1 MSRALAI
8 AEASDYIEAFDRAIQ
23 ESAADYTDWGWNTIA
38 GRGDAA
44 TTYTGG
50 QRGAR
55 YWRGTPSI
63 YDRDEGRYFP
73 YYTEEQDLDE
83 MRNKARFLGTFTAIA
98 TGAMQ
103 ALSVYTMGGEWEYKF
118 AGKKDA
124 PQQPSKELL
133 AELNAVLLA
142 TLDRNQWIGDFDCE
156 LHDESREAG
165 DTVVSGYK
173 SPDGI
178 CDFRRLDA
186 DQLKRPANETKLNN
200 WLDVSPKNSW
210 TFGVHTIWDERMRR
224 IDHERAIGFHICFD
238 DGGREW
244 DYLPAWPQQHGD
256 ETLCDKFG
264 HLIKR
269 NTPRKAKRGLTDYW
283 PVQTDMERDA
293 KLSTN
298 LAVGAAVLAGIPW
311 FENHKKGTNRDQAQ
325 AGMAAGL
332 SNYSRA
338 VAANRLATLGD
349 GRTVQHREPGTVVKS
364 SDGIERTMGP
374 LGQVRQPIYIEVCQH
389 LRRSIGLRWLMP
401 EYMISGDASN
411 ANFSSTLVSES
422 PFVKAREADQRF
434 YIAHFKAML
443 WKAIKVAFDHGRFAK
458 FANLNFAGIVA
469 LCDLQIQPPMV
480 ASRDKTAQLAELDQL
495 WQAGLLKGNEYRI
508 DLKREPKPEYEEK
521 TYSPQMLP
529 GQLEQGLANVGRG
542 EQPPPRAAGE
552 PAKPDKPEGGGEP
565 TPQPKPA
572 GDRQGQLRAEAF
584 SRAVENARTI
594 EEARAIAG
602 RFRSVTLENCGT
614 GAGGFQAGN
623 DCQCDGEGCAGGGE
637 ADDAKG
643 GKQTESPEF
652 KKWFGDS
659 KVVDADG
666 KPLRVFHGTSDD
678 FDSFNLD
685 HKNRKDTGWLG
696 TGVYL
701 TTSPEIAASYANLK
715 PGYAEKNVMPLYA
728 KVENPYYASIKDKQ
742 RLQIISNK
750 SLSEGRAA
758 ADAWTSEL
766 KAKGHDG
773 VILRFK
779 ESEVNKTNASD
790 EIVVF
795 SPSAVKSATGNR
807 GTFDPDS
814 DKITEGRWITL
825 NGGSGKDGDG
835 GTRVYVDDD
844 GEVAAGPKGL
854 KGKDLDDAGSGK
866 NPPAKPATP
875 KQAAKPKTA
884 SAPTSTVPK
893 SADPQAIASKYEG
906 WADSLDGSERKALGM
921 MGTAA
926 YAQVVGSLRY
936 NEETPATK
944 KIVAAFDS
952 AIDKAP
958 PLESETTVFRGDT
971 RKIKATVGK
980 TIVDRSF
987 MSTSLDANVANDYAA
1002 GMGKGGT
1009 VYTIKLPKGSKA
1021 AYVDK
1026 WAGHKEMLLP
1036 RGSKLKVTRVV
1047 DRDGVRQI
1055 EAELVQ

>member
-8 AEASDYIEAFDRAIQ
+8 AEASDFIEAFDRAIQ
-23 ESAADYTDWGWNTIA
+23 ESASDYTDWGWRTVA
-38 GRGDAA
+38 GLGDASA
-44 TTYTGG
+44 TFTGG

-55 YWRGTPSI
+55 YWRGTPAI
-63 YDRDEGRYFP
+63 YDRDDGRYFP
-73 YYTEEQDLDE
+73 FYTEEQDLDE

-124 PQQPSKELL
+124 QQQPSKELL
-133 AELNAVLLA
+133 AELNAILLA

-165 DTVVSGYK
+165 DTLIAGYK

-186 DQLKRPANETKLNN
+186 DQLKAPANESKLNN
-200 WLDVSPKNSW
+200 WLDVAPKNSW
-210 TFGVHTIWDERMRR
+210 SFGVHTIWDERMRR

-244 DYLPAWPQQHGD
+244 DYLPAWPQPHG
-256 ETLCDKFG
+256 EESLCNKFG

-269 NTPRKAKRGLTDYW
+269 NVPRKAKRGLTDYW

-364 SDGIERTMGP
+364 SDGVERTMGP

-469 LCDLQIQPPMV
+469 ICDLQIQPPMV
-480 ASRDKTAQLAELDQL
+480 ASRDKTAQLAELNQL

-529 GQLEQGLANVGRG
+529 GQLEQGLASFGRG
-542 EQPPPRAAGE
+542 NQPPPGAAGQPAKPE
-552 PAKPDKPEGGGEP
+552 PKPDKPEGGGEP
-565 TPQPKPA
+565 NPQPKPA
-572 GDRQGQLRAEAF
+572 GDRKEQLRAEAF
-584 SRAVENARTI
+584 SRAVEGARTI

-602 RFRSVTLENCGT
+602 RFRVTLENCGT
-614 GAGGFQAGN
+614 GAGGFQPGN
-623 DCQCDGEGCAGGGE
+623 DCQCDDCGGGGGGGGAVDNAPSFTKNTTEETKAAFRTVLKKAGANAPAVVIAGESDAIAGAAEWRHKMITVNPAGVATLQANDAEFRQKHGRPLVVDSSLEGVIAHELTHGRFAALGESSRAKISAEAGQLHKSASWLSARAEYDADEFIAELGTAKLLGKKLPAWADTIANELWPSKAKESRAFEDCGTGAGGFKSGNTCADE
-637 ADDAKG
+637 DGGGDDASRFAWAKAVA
-643 GKQTESPEF
+643 
-652 KKWFGDS
+652 W
-659 KVVDADG
+659 
-666 KPLRVFHGTSDD
+666 
-678 FDSFNLD
+678 
-685 HKNRKDTGWLG
+685 GW
-696 TGVYL
+696 V
-701 TTSPEIAASYANLK
+701 
-715 PGYAEKNVMPLYA
+715 
-728 KVENPYYASIKDKQ
+728 
-742 RLQIISNK
+742 
-750 SLSEGRAA
+750 
-758 ADAWTSEL
+758 
-766 KAKGHDG
+766 
-773 VILRFK
+773 
-779 ESEVNKTNASD
+779 
-790 EIVVF
+790 
-795 SPSAVKSATGNR
+795 
-807 GTFDPDS
+807 
-814 DKITEGRWITL
+814 
-825 NGGSGKDGDG
+825 
-835 GTRVYVDDD
+835 
-844 GEVAAGPKGL
+844 
-854 KGKDLDDAGSGK
+854 
-866 NPPAKPATP
+866 
-875 KQAAKPKTA
+875 
-884 SAPTSTVPK
+884 
-893 SADPQAIASKYEG
+893 
-906 WADSLDGSERKALGM
+906 
-921 MGTAA
+921 
-926 YAQVVGSLRY
+926 
-936 NEETPATK
+936 
-944 KIVAAFDS
+944 
-952 AIDKAP
+952 
-958 PLESETTVFRGDT
+958 
-971 RKIKATVGK
+971 
-980 TIVDRSF
+980 
-987 MSTSLDANVANDYAA
+987 
-1002 GMGKGGT
+1002 
-1009 VYTIKLPKGSKA
+1009 
-1021 AYVDK
+1021 
-1026 WAGHKEMLLP
+1026 
-1036 RGSKLKVTRVV
+1036 
-1047 DRDGVRQI
+1047 
-1055 EAELVQ
+1055 